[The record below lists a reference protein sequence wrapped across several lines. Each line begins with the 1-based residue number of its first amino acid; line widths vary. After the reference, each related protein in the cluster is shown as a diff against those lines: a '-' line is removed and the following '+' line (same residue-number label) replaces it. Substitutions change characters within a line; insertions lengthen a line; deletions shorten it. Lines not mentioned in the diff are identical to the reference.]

1 VHLDLLASQ
10 YKIFIDATALM
21 HPGAS
26 HVLGRVLPGVLG
38 RYLGRVI
45 VPRVV
50 VGQVQALARTRREE
64 VARRATQ
71 SLRLLKALQDKG
83 LMTIAGSDSD
93 PGSNEV
99 FRHVFSTYTAAY
111 NLCLVTQDPDLAR
124 TIDYLQQEEDVPDHH
139 DLLVLKMV
147 RGDAEGEY
155 RLVPWHPDR
164 AQHQAPF
171 TGRVNRPGVQ
181 AFGVALEDLAGGQ
194 PFRVR
199 TRPIAWEAADR
210 ASENGSAAASPRVGD
225 DVLTVRYGRLRLVR
239 QIGAGGEGDIFLTDL
254 GLAAKI
260 YRPDKIT
267 DRHVDKLRLMVDHQ
281 LACPGLCWPLDLV
294 LTDDHRVVGYVME
307 AAKGKDLQTTIFIPK
322 SDLQARFPHLTRA
335 DLVQVCLRILETF
348 DFLHRKNVLVG
359 DVNQSNILVD
369 GSGAVY
375 FVDTDSYQIEDY
387 PCPVGTVNYTPPE
400 IQGRDFKSFLRT
412 PAHEM
417 FALATLLFMI
427 LVPGKPP
434 YSQRGGGDPAANIGH
449 LDFPYGLT
457 GAPTGREPAGPWL
470 YIWANL
476 PLEVRRAF
484 FHTFRENK
492 RLSTERWLE
501 VMRDYAQD
509 LGAKRASA
517 ELFPEGLP
525 LTAPVSIV
533 CRRCGVQFEESA
545 AAAERLDA
553 NGTAPLCP
561 ECRREEFGS
570 TVVECPGCRYQFMAK
585 GEAVEEAAR
594 SGRTLYCPAC
604 QARREPDQSPEPQ
617 AEPEVTPFA
626 AARVPAPREKRL
638 SISASFVG
646 LWALALLFVGIVLIQ
661 LLTQFWG

>member
-1 VHLDLLASQ
+1 MHLDLLASQ

-21 HPGAS
+21 HPGAP
-26 HVLGRVLPGVLG
+26 HVLGRMLPGVLG
-38 RYLGRVI
+38 RHLGRVV

-50 VGQVQALARTRREE
+50 VGQVQALARTKREQ

-71 SLRLLKALQDKG
+71 SLRLLKALQEKG
-83 LMTIAGSDSD
+83 LMTIPGTDGD

-99 FRHVFSTYTAAY
+99 FSKVFSTYTAAY
-111 NLCLVTQDPDLAR
+111 NLCLITQDPDLAR
-124 TIDYLQQEEDVPDHH
+124 TIDFLQQEEDVPDHH

-147 RGDAEGEY
+147 RDEGEY

-164 AQHQAPF
+164 AQNQAPF

-181 AFGVALEDLAGGQ
+181 AFGVALEDMDGGR

-199 TRPIAWEAADR
+199 TRPIAWEAADQ
-210 ASENGSAAASPRVGD
+210 APETGSEAGGPRVGD

-267 DRHVDKLRLMVDHQ
+267 DRHVDKLRLMIDHQ
-281 LACPGLCWPLDLV
+281 LTCPGLCWPLDLV
-294 LTDDHRVVGYVME
+294 LGDDNQVVGYVME
-307 AAKGKDLQTTIFIPK
+307 AAQGKDLQTTVFMPK
-322 SDLQARFPHLTRA
+322 SDLLARFPHLTRG
-335 DLVQVCLRILETF
+335 DLVRLCLRILETF

-375 FVDTDSYQIEDY
+375 FVDTDSYQVEDY

-400 IQGRDFKSFLRT
+400 IQGRDFKGFLRT

-434 YSQRGGGDPAANIGH
+434 YSQRGGGDPGANIRR
-449 LDFPYGLT
+449 LEFPYGLT
-457 GAPTGREPAGPWL
+457 GAPTGREPAGQWL

-476 PLEVRRAF
+476 PQEVRRAF
-484 FHTFRENK
+484 FQTFRENK

-501 VMRDYAQD
+501 VMRDYARD
-509 LGAKRASA
+509 LEVGQASP
-517 ELFPEGLP
+517 EMFPDKMP
-525 LTAPVSIV
+525 LTGPVSMV
-533 CRRCGVQFEESA
+533 CRQCGVQFEESA
-545 AAAERLDA
+545 AAAERLDT

-561 ECRREEFGS
+561 ECRRSEFGS
-570 TVVECPGCRYQFMAK
+570 TVVECPGCHYQFMAK
-585 GEAVEEAAR
+585 KEAAEEAAR
-594 SGRTLYCPAC
+594 AGRSLYCPAC
-604 QARREPDQSPEPQ
+604 QARQDQDRTAEPQ

-626 AARVPAPREKRL
+626 AVRASAEPQKKRL
-638 SISASFVG
+638 RISASFVG